1 MTVKYVIKNL
11 KKSSKYAAFRAK
23 VWYNEFMEK
32 QLITEEKLNNLPK
45 ETIIMLLLSQNE
57 NFRVLSEQST
67 VIQKQNEQLLKQ
79 VEDLRER
86 LAILTQQRFGR
97 RSEKDLPMNGQLSFD
112 LDNPNVL
119 NEAEILTENGF
130 CEEPSMEETVPK
142 RTPRP
147 KGKRAVDLSGIKTTV
162 DFHYLEEAVL
172 NETFPKGWHQLED
185 EVYKE
190 LKRIPASY
198 EVVEHHIGVYAGNGN
213 DSRIIRGESPKRLLE
228 HSILTPSLAAS
239 VFTAKYV
246 NAVPL
251 NRISEGYGYDGI
263 HISRQVMA
271 GWMIKLHQYYLEPVH
286 QMMKSELFRSHLI
299 HCDETPFKMTG
310 EKDAKDPQSKDYMW
324 VYHSPGHGNNHP
336 VYLYEYDNGSRAGNV
351 IGEYLKGYTGVLV
364 TDGYQTYHTLQ
375 KERAD
380 TIKVAGCWVHAR
392 RKFADI
398 IKAVKKGATLT
409 AGQKVA
415 DEAIRRI
422 AAIYHTD
429 NMYKSTSPKEIL
441 DNRQQ
446 SVKPL
451 VDAYFAWT
459 KGLIANPGL
468 DQSSA
473 LKTALNYSLNQE
485 PYLRTFLED
494 PEIPLDNNDAERS
507 IKKFCVGK
515 HSWHIIDSK
524 NGAKASAMMYSIAE
538 TAKANGLNPFE
549 YFQYLMEQLK
559 EYPRNNVAEDK
570 LAELMP
576 WSETLPDCCKQK
588 LKR

>member
-1 MTVKYVIKNL
+1 
-11 KKSSKYAAFRAK
+11 
-23 VWYNEFMEK
+23 MEK
-32 QLITEEKLNNLPK
+32 QLITEEKLNKLPK
-45 ETIIMLLLSQNE
+45 ETIIMLLLSQSE
-57 NFRVLSEQST
+57 NFRVLSEQSA

-79 VEDLRER
+79 VEDLREQ

-97 RSEKDLPMNGQLSFD
+97 RSEKNLPMNGQLSFD

-130 CEEPSMEETVPK
+130 CEEPSIEETAPR

-162 DFHYLEEAVL
+162 DSHYLDESFL

-213 DSRIIRGESPKRLLE
+213 DSRIIRGESPKRLLD

-263 HISRQVMA
+263 NISRQVMA

-324 VYHSPGHGNNHP
+324 VYHSPGQGNTHP
-336 VYLYEYDNGSRAGNV
+336 VYLYEYDNGSRAGSV
-351 IGEYLKGYTGVLV
+351 IGDYLKGYTGVLV

-380 TIKVAGCWVHAR
+380 TIKVAGCWVHVR

-398 IKAVKKGATLT
+398 IKAVKKGSALT

-429 NMYKSTSPKEIL
+429 NMCKGTSPKEIL

-451 VDAYFAWT
+451 VDAYFAWV

-549 YFQYLMEQLK
+549 YFQYLMDQLK
-559 EYPRNNVAEDK
+559 EYPRNNVPEDK